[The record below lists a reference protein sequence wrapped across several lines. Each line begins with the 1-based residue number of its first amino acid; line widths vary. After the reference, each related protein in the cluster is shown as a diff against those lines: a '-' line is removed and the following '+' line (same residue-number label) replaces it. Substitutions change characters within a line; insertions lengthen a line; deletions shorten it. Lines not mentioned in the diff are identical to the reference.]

1 MQILWKIK
9 RGVVWDV
16 IKRMKKPSLHYNTVS
31 SMVRGLE
38 TKGYLAHK
46 AYGKTHEYFPI
57 IMKNDY
63 KVYLINEIISNY
75 FNSSSKELISFV
87 INSKTL
93 LELTTENGK
102 N

>member
-1 MQILWKIK
+1 
-9 RGVVWDV
+9 
-16 IKRMKKPSLHYNTVS
+16 
-31 SMVRGLE
+31 MVRGLE